1 MNADAQ
7 AQALIATTLS
17 IKIARREAAP
27 DDVVGQRLLGF
38 LGRAAVLED
47 FVRGAELEDLPQ
59 RVLREEGEHLCG
71 CAAFC
76 ECMVCVLSLPVV
88 LWGAC

>member
-27 DDVVGQRLLGF
+27 DDLIGHGFAGLL
-38 LGRAAVLED
+38 RSIAVLEN
-47 FVRGAELEDLPQ
+47 FVGGAELEDLP
-59 RVLREEGEHLCG
+59 
-71 CAAFC
+71 
-76 ECMVCVLSLPVV
+76 
-88 LWGAC
+88 